1 LNFDI
6 QSTDM
11 VSWLRLLSNVDCL
24 DLELKE
30 FEYWLMN
37 DSIIENGRFV
47 FQHLHRLVWNC
58 STITNNETTA
68 FIYF

>member
-37 DSIIENGRFV
+37 DSSIENGRSV
-47 FQHLHRLVWNC
+47 FQHLHRLVWDC
-58 STITNNETTA
+58 STITNNETTT